1 MNTYEM
7 IYCFKPT
14 LDPDSVE
21 LSIKNIENTI
31 VNLKGTIIKTDKM
44 GRKKLAY
51 DVAKFRDGF
60 YASTYFELEPEK
72 IKTLKRN
79 MKLNENVIRELTI
92 RIDDMSQYS
101 SLPDDSDQQEGG
113 SQQRH
118 HRSEGRP
125 YRSRERARSRN

>member
-31 VNLKGTIIKTDKM
+31 GNLKGKVIKTEKL

-60 YASTYFELEPEK
+60 YASTYFELEQEK

-92 RIDDMSQYS
+92 RIDEKEHYAALSENPENHPNSKPMRQDHR
-101 SLPDDSDQQEGG
+101 P
-113 SQQRH
+113 QR
-118 HRSEGRP
+118 RGRV
-125 YRSRERARSRN
+125 RH